1 MGDKDGGK
9 KAPDPRMEYIFSRV
23 MSAFG
28 ITKGKLD
35 KVKAAVAASE
45 LSGTYDGRWG
55 WLGGAGIG

>member
-1 MGDKDGGK
+1 
-9 KAPDPRMEYIFSRV
+9 MEYIFSRV

-28 ITKGKLD
+28 IAKGKLD